1 MRIGASP
8 ANGTQKSK
16 PLKLDV
22 PSKAGELSTMN
33 WFCRQFLGANSAFI
47 LLQEMDTAETKVSHV
62 PGHAL
67 ALLVN
72 RKRGGVGKTQKASG
86 DFSATNAVTTNE
98 GCSAPY
104 ATLRHLTPP

>member
-1 MRIGASP
+1 
-8 ANGTQKSK
+8 
-16 PLKLDV
+16 
-22 PSKAGELSTMN
+22 MN

-47 LLQEMDTAETKVSHV
+47 LLLQDTDTAETKLSHV

-86 DFSATNAVTTNE
+86 DFSATNAVTTHE

-104 ATLRHLTPP
+104 ATLLHLNPRRPNHLRARRSGG